1 MTTPIR
7 RLRRYME
14 DKKRNLRPLVRLG
27 QLVFFFALFYIIIC
41 LVLNYCIL
49 GTRYANIV
57 NNPDS
62 TIDKATYFKFK
73 TEYIL
78 YPPKTMSIGMALMC
92 TGVLALLVVLKLDQ
106 LYNITHGNKEI
117 KGKDRFMTTKE
128 IGERLYSFN
137 SSNMSSAEKSG
148 IILAFENG
156 KYYVD
161 AETIHSL
168 IIGTTRSGKGQTFV
182 LPMMRHIAM
191 SKAKHSMVFNDPKG
205 ELLENGYDMLIE
217 QGYEVRVIN
226 LRDTEMSHLWNPL
239 QIIIDE
245 YKYAKDNNK
254 DLSKTIK
261 LVSSLAA
268 VFTDNPKSD
277 PIWPDSAKSLLIA
290 MILYL
295 LEKGYKEGNLENVS
309 MYSVYQMF
317 IDFGTQNEVC
327 VSGGAKKMVNALDE
341 LFQKLASEDPTN
353 PAVAAYS
360 VSQFSS
366 GEMRSSIFSTLAS
379 NINIFGSDT
388 GISKLTSGNQI
399 NFAELINPEKP
410 MAIFMVVPDNDP
422 SRYVIASLFVNQCYN
437 TLVELSSNF
446 QGQRLPQR
454 VHFILDEFGNMV
466 RIPDMDTKITV
477 GAGRNILFNLFVQDL
492 NQLDTKY
499 DNAAKTIRSNCGNL
513 IYINSLDKETN
524 EYMSA
529 VLGTKTVE
537 YNTYSGDLTT
547 WLNHQSGVV
556 DSAPLMTATELANMP
571 FGSAVTKRQRCYP
584 IKTVFKPYYKLGLPV
599 TTLPTIA
606 GKMDLKDIPLSK
618 TIFPM
623 YKLWQPLFTAL
634 KDSRTGQPLFDE
646 NGEEMTRWNDKRLAL
661 SKVQHNVFA
670 KTLHTNYAAD
680 SKVSEESAN
689 AKNTILS
696 KIDEIT
702 NGKFESAFQA
712 KEFDKCKR
720 LIRQAQAKK
729 QLDTAEREYL
739 DSYIEQYY
747 NN

>member
-1 MTTPIR
+1 
-7 RLRRYME
+7 ME
-14 DKKRNLRPLVRLG
+14 DKKRNLRPLARLA

-92 TGVLALLVVLKLDQ
+92 TGVLALLVVFKLDQ
-106 LYNITHGNKEI
+106 LYNITHANKDI
-117 KGKDRFMTTKE
+117 KGKDRFMTTNE
-128 IGERLYSFN
+128 IGERLYSF
-137 SSNMSSAEKSG
+137 SSKDMKSAEKSG
-148 IILAFENG
+148 IILALEKG
-156 KYYVD
+156 KYYID

-182 LPMMRHIAM
+182 LPMIRHIAM
-191 SKAKHSMVFNDPKG
+191 SKAKHSMVLNDPKG

-217 QGYEVRVIN
+217 NGYEVKVIN
-226 LRDTEMSHLWNPL
+226 LRDTELSHLWNPL

-254 DLSKTIK
+254 DLSKTNK
-261 LVSSLAA
+261 LISSLAA

-277 PIWPDSAKSLLIA
+277 PIWPESAKSLLIA

-295 LEKGYKEGNLENVS
+295 LENGYKDGKLENVS

-327 VSGGAKKMVNALDE
+327 VQGGAKKMVNALDE
-341 LFQKLASEDPTN
+341 LFQLLAAEDPTN
-353 PAVAAYS
+353 PAVSAYS

-379 NINIFGSDT
+379 NINIFGSDA

-399 NFAELINPEKP
+399 NFTELINPDKP
-410 MAIFMVVPDNDP
+410 MAIFMVVPDNDS

-437 TLVELSSNF
+437 TLVELSSKY

-466 RIPDMDTKITV
+466 RIPEMDTKITV
-477 GAGRNILFNLFVQDL
+477 GAGRNILFNLFIQDL

-513 IYINSLDKETN
+513 VYINSTDKDTN
-524 EYMSA
+524 DYMSA
-529 VLGTKTVE
+529 ILGTKTIE

-584 IKTVFKPYYKLGLPV
+584 IKTLFTPYYKLKLPV
-599 TTLPTIA
+599 TTLSAIA
-606 GKMDLKDIPLSK
+606 EKMDLKDIPLSK
-618 TIFPM
+618 TIYPM
-623 YKLWQPLFTAL
+623 YKLWQPLFTEI
-634 KDSRTGQPLFDE
+634 KDPQTGQPLYDE
-646 NGEEMTRWNDKRLAL
+646 NGEVMTRWNDKRIAL
-661 SKVQHNVFA
+661 SKVQYNAFA
-670 KTLHTNYAAD
+670 KTLHTNYAAE
-680 SKVSEESAN
+680 SKPSEESAD
-689 AKNTILS
+689 AKNSILI
-696 KIDEIT
+696 KIDEISK
-702 NGKFESAFQA
+702 GKFETAFNA
-712 KEFDKCKR
+712 KDFDKCKR
-720 LIRQAQAKK
+720 LIRQAQARKL
-729 QLDTAEREYL
+729 LDTAEREYL
-739 DSYIEQYY
+739 DSYIEQFY
-747 NN
+747 NL